1 MHAVFIPSKLILDRF
16 SSTDCLNAFLAKFQI
31 NNKVVVGKVCLSST
45 AGKRNPA
52 KSGESHN
59 RNRKTKPAIHMHSTN
74 PKHAESTCRNFMQKL
89 TADLRFGHLDVA
101 IVQHLSHGILRNRC
115 STVLK

>member
-45 AGKRNPA
+45 AGKRNLA
-52 KSGESHN
+52 KSGERHN

-74 PKHAESTCRNFMQKL
+74 PKHAESTCRKFMQKL
-89 TADLRFGHLDVA
+89 TADLRFWAPGR
-101 IVQHLSHGILRNRC
+101 SY
-115 STVLK
+115 STTSEPWYIT